1 MKTIT
6 LNLPESV
13 DLDDKE
19 AAMLLAAKLYEQG
32 KISSG
37 QGAEIAGFTKRTFI
51 ELLGRYNVSIFN
63 YDPSELERDIKNAAA
78 AIRHS

>member
-6 LNLPESV
+6 LNIPDSV

-19 AAMLLAAKLYEQG
+19 AAMLLAVKLYEQG

-63 YDPSELERDIKNAAA
+63 YGAEELERDIKNAAA
-78 AIRHS
+78 TIRHS